1 MSAPRRWVDDPSA
14 DEALR
19 ELLRGAPAARPLD
32 PMTRRRL
39 GAKVLRSSAVPAV
52 AASWLFV
59 KSAAAAL
66 GVVLGAGVVA
76 QSIGVVQLSAPKPAV
91 ETSVVRPRPVALA
104 HPRAIDA
111 PAPAPALPSDVV
123 TEPPAPLL
131 NPAPLLPIAPA
142 AAAASSTLSAEAGL
156 LERARRQMRSAPAR
170 ALSIAAE
177 HAARFP
183 RGQLAS
189 ERALIQIEALHRLG
203 RDAEARTLARGLLDG
218 PSAGL
223 YTERVRALLGES
235 LVP

>member
-1 MSAPRRWVDDPSA
+1 VSGPRRWVDDPSA
-14 DEALR
+14 DAALR

-39 GAKVLRSSAVPAV
+39 GAKVLRSSAVPAA

-76 QSIGVVQLSAPKPAV
+76 QSIGVVQSSAPKSPVDASVARPIPVAPA
-91 ETSVVRPRPVALA
+91 RPRV
-104 HPRAIDA
+104 IDA
-111 PAPAPALPSDVV
+111 SAPAAALPPDAA

-131 NPAPLLPIAPA
+131 NPAPLLPLAPA
-142 AAAASSTLSAEAGL
+142 AAGSSTLSAEAGL
-156 LERARRQMRSAPAR
+156 LERARRQMRSAPAL

-177 HAARFP
+177 HAAGFP